1 MSEQECKK
9 RGLFFA
15 RILSSIFLVS
25 LCLSVSISASATLA
39 EDKEHSGA
47 VANLRKGKDLLEKQK
62 YNEALENLKLA
73 YDELPVVRDYIL
85 FFMARA
91 YKELDKPEDS
101 AKCVRKLLKTYPDS
115 LLRKRVRAFEIN
127 KLALDSESYFTR
139 LESYVA
145 DYPEDAEMTFILAGL
160 LKDKGLAD
168 RSQKMLMRLYTGNT
182 SYSEKAYQ
190 ELGSSAVTTED
201 MLAKVTN
208 LVKVFEYR
216 KAETILRKMLPSAAG
231 EAKDELLKKLG
242 VALFGQKKYKD
253 AAYAF
258 MRAGD
263 PYNGARSF
271 LRAGDLDAFKE
282 AMSKLAS
289 MEDTRAGSL
298 LITYAARKR
307 REGAVEDALKI
318 YQDVKEKY
326 PSHAEDALWGIA
338 WTYFRARDN
347 EAALSAL
354 TELDTKYS
362 SPRYR
367 YWKQRCSGVD
377 MSGTRT
383 RKNGFY
389 KDIYSLL
396 SELKDSGSLSGRL
409 AKQATWTPGD
419 NRFSST
425 NVSLPSD
432 VRLAMERFDILVGLE
447 MKDDA
452 VSELLRAANR
462 ASHPEVF
469 LYVCRKLQEAGAYN
483 KSLSLM
489 LRSPGAGPTEQNDL
503 RFNSLLYPFAF
514 WPAVSETS
522 RRYALDPLLLL
533 SVMRE
538 ESRFDPSARSFAG
551 ALGLMQIMPETAHA
565 LDKKLGM
572 NISDGVSIYNVR
584 KNIALGAYHL
594 NSLLKEFGS
603 LPVALAAYNAGRDK
617 VKEWLKAGN
626 YDSYDEFIEDIP
638 FDETRN
644 YVKKVL
650 LTYSAYLNLGGMR

>member
-1 MSEQECKK
+1 MSEQERKK
-9 RGLFFA
+9 IVLSLA
-15 RILSSIFLVS
+15 RTLSSMFVVS
-25 LCLSVSISASATLA
+25 LCISVSVSASAA
-39 EDKEHSGA
+39 FAGNKEHSGT
-47 VANLRKGKDLLEKQK
+47 VTNLRKGKDLLEKRK
-62 YNEALENLKLA
+62 YNEALENLKVA
-73 YDELPVVRDYIL
+73 YDELPVVRDYVL

-101 AKCVRKLLKTYPDS
+101 AKCVSQILKTYPDS
-115 LLRKRVRAFEIN
+115 PLRKRVRAFEIT
-127 KLALDSESYFTR
+127 KLALDSDSYFAH

-145 DYPEDAEMTFILAGL
+145 DYPEDAEMTFVLARL
-160 LKDKGLAD
+160 LKDKGIAD
-168 RSQKMLMRLYTGNT
+168 RSRKMLIRLYTGNT

-190 ELGSSAVTTED
+190 ELGYSGVTAED
-201 MLAKVTN
+201 MLTRVTN
-208 LVKVFEYR
+208 LMKVFEYH
-216 KAETILRKMLPSAAG
+216 KAETILRKMLSSASG
-231 EAKDELLKKLG
+231 ESRDELLKKLG
-242 VALFGQKKYKD
+242 FALFGQKRYKD
-253 AAYAF
+253 AADAF

-271 LRAGDLDAFKE
+271 LRAGDLDAFNE
-282 AMSKLAS
+282 AMSKLTS

-318 YQDVKEKY
+318 YRDVKEKY

-338 WTYFRARDN
+338 WTYFRARDS

-367 YWKQRCSGVD
+367 YWKQKCSGTD
-377 MSGTRT
+377 MSGNRI

-396 SELKDSGSLSGRL
+396 SESKDAGSLSGRL

-419 NRFSST
+419 NRFLST

-432 VRLAMERFDILVGLE
+432 VHLAMARFDILMELE

-452 VSELLRAANR
+452 VSELIRAANS
-462 ASHPEVF
+462 ASRPEVF

-483 KSLSLM
+483 KSVNLI
-489 LRSPGAGPTEQNDL
+489 LRFPGVGPAEQNDL

-522 RRYALDPLLLL
+522 RRYTLDPLLLL

-551 ALGLMQIMPETAHA
+551 ALGLMQMMPETAHA
-565 LDKKLGM
+565 IDKKLGM

-626 YDSYDEFIEDIP
+626 YNSYDEFIEDIP

-650 LTYSAYLNLGGMR
+650 LTYSAYLNLGAMR